1 MGGLRCVLMH
11 LGHQPDQRGEDRPC
25 RAHSTGWSRL
35 DPGVAPAGPPPAR
48 RRAPSQGVFLFVKV
62 HELGVFQFVHF
73 DVTSMVT
80 RPESRGIQTC
90 VRADSCGR
98 SAQPKKGG
106 KRVVAMGDDQ
116 VAEPVAEGAA
126 AAPGPLPVIMPPA
139 AVGWAAALLA
149 VVFRTF
155 RLALLRLYTLTSLRA
170 C

>member
-1 MGGLRCVLMH
+1 VVKTGRAALTALAGAALTPGYLRLA
-11 LGHQPDQRGEDRPC
+11 LRRP
-25 RAHSTGWSRL
+25 A
-35 DPGVAPAGPPPAR
+35 AGPPL
-48 RRAPSQGVFLFVKV
+48 RAFFFFKV